1 MIVELISIGTE
12 LLLGNI
18 VNTNA
23 AYLAE
28 KCAELG
34 LSCHYQTVVGDR
46 EEHIGEALRAALV
59 RADVVIC
66 SGGMGHKEENKIKE
80 IACRMMVE
88 NDNKRKKAVIS
99 SPRQIL
105 VHDNGTASGI
115 ILESS
120 GKILIMLPGSPSEM
134 EPMFEEQ
141 VSPYLQKRQPEVICS
156 TIVKICGNEENDVVT
171 AVRDL
176 IDTQTNPAIAVY
188 AKTGEVHLRL
198 TAKASTE
205 VEAKKRI
212 RPVRRE
218 LKKRFGDAIYTEKE
232 EETLEMAVVKILKKK
247 KLTLTTVESC
257 TGGAIAARIVN
268 VPGASEVL
276 MQGFVTYSNEAKHKL
291 VGVKKKTLK
300 EFGAVSSQTAA
311 QMAKGGCKVAGSDV
325 AISVTGIA
333 GPGGG
338 TKKKPVGL
346 VYIACTC
353 QGKTTVKELHLTGD
367 RTRIREQSVAQALIL
382 IRESLL

>member
-1 MIVELISIGTE
+1 
-12 LLLGNI
+12 
-18 VNTNA
+18 
-23 AYLAE
+23 
-28 KCAELG
+28 
-34 LSCHYQTVVGDR
+34 
-46 EEHIGEALRAALV
+46 
-59 RADVVIC
+59 
-66 SGGMGHKEENKIKE
+66 
-80 IACRMMVE
+80 
-88 NDNKRKKAVIS
+88 
-99 SPRQIL
+99 
-105 VHDNGTASGI
+105 
-115 ILESS
+115 
-120 GKILIMLPGSPSEM
+120 
-134 EPMFEEQ
+134 
-141 VSPYLQKRQPEVICS
+141 
-156 TIVKICGNEENDVVT
+156 
-171 AVRDL
+171 
-176 IDTQTNPAIAVY
+176 
-188 AKTGEVHLRL
+188 
-198 TAKASTE
+198 
-205 VEAKKRI
+205 
-212 RPVRRE
+212 
-218 LKKRFGDAIYTEKE
+218 
-232 EETLEMAVVKILKKK
+232 MAVVKILKKK

-311 QMAKGGCKVAGSDV
+311 QMAKGGCKVTGSDV

>member
-23 AYLAE
+23 AYLAK

-34 LSCHYQTVVGDR
+34 FSCHYQTVVGDK
-46 EEHIGEALRAALV
+46 EEHISEALLTALG
-59 RADVVIC
+59 RSDVIIC
-66 SGGMGHKEENKIKE
+66 SGGMGHKEENKTKKIVCK
-80 IACRMMVE
+80 MMWE
-88 NDNKRKKAVIS
+88 SDKKQKQVMGS
-99 SPRQIL
+99 GHRQVL
-105 VHDNGTASGI
+105 VNNNGTTLGI
-115 ILESS
+115 ILESR
-120 GKILIMLPGSPSEM
+120 GKILIMLPGSPNEM

-141 VSPYLQKRQPEVICS
+141 VCPYLQK
-156 TIVKICGNEENDVVT
+156 K
-171 AVRDL
+171 
-176 IDTQTNPAIAVY
+176 QTEI
-188 AKTGEVHLRL
+188 
-198 TAKASTE
+198 
-205 VEAKKRI
+205 
-212 RPVRRE
+212 
-218 LKKRFGDAIYTEKE
+218 IYTEKE
-232 EETLEMAVVKILKKK
+232 DESLEMAVVKILKKK
-247 KLTLTTVESC
+247 KMTLTTVESC

-300 EFGAVSSQTAA
+300 EFGAVSTQTAI
-311 QMAKGGCKVAGSDV
+311 QMAEGGCKVTDSDV

-353 QGKTTVKELHLTGD
+353 KGKTIVKEFHFNGD
-367 RTRIREQSVAQALIL
+367 RTEIREQSVAQALIL
-382 IRESLL
+382 IRDSVLGSETRL